1 MAGHTTSVLQVTKDK
16 TTNDNHNMSRKRY
29 THTLGTIHPH
39 PRRGILKPN
48 VHIPNRRNAY
58 MPTKTSL
65 KISFVFTGTLPKQN
79 LLPSLQSTFQHCK
92 VSLKLCVGLKPEG

>member
-1 MAGHTTSVLQVTKDK
+1 MAGYTTLVLQVTKDK
-16 TTNDNHNMSRKRY
+16 ITNDNHNMSRKRY

-39 PRRGILKPN
+39 PTKGILKPN
-48 VHIPNRRNAY
+48 VHIPDRSNAY

-65 KISFVFTGTLPKQN
+65 KISFVFTGTLPKHN

-92 VSLKLCVGLKPEG
+92 VPLKLCVALKPEG